1 MMKVRYTINLLLLLL
16 LLFTFY
22 LKIPNCILWLG
33 ETCL

>member
-1 MMKVRYTINLLLLLL
+1 MMKVRYTINLLVL